1 MSKPIRVLLVDDH
14 PVLRGGL
21 RVLLELE
28 SDLEVVGEAGTGEEG
43 VARVP
48 QTLPDVVVM
57 DLEMPGMG
65 GLEATRQI
73 RALEGDARVLVLTS
87 AEERDSLLAVLEAGG
102 SGYVRKTHAEKEL
115 IEAMRVVARGE
126 VFLYPS
132 LPCCCYRATGRRSSG
147 GKRVRW
153 RRSADGSGRC

>member
-1 MSKPIRVLLVDDH
+1 MSKSIRVLLVDDH

-28 SDLEVVGEAGTGEEG
+28 PDLEVVGEAGTGEEG

-48 QTLPDVVVM
+48 LMLPDVVVM
-57 DLEMPGMG
+57 DLDMPGIG
-65 GLEATRQI
+65 GLEAI
-73 RALEGDARVLVLTS
+73 RRIVALESEARVLVLTS
-87 AEERDSLLAVLEAGG
+87 SEEQESLLAVLEAGG

-115 IEAMRVVARGE
+115 IEAIRVVARDE

-132 LPCCCYRATGRRSSG
+132 AAKLLLQGYRTAEQEGRRA
-147 GKRVRW
+147 RW
-153 RRSADGSGRC
+153 SR